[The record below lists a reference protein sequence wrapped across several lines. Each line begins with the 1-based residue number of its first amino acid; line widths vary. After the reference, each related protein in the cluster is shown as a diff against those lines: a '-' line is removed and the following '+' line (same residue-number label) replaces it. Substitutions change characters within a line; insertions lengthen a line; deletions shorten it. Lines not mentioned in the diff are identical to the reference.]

1 MLWRYSETHTTDA
14 KNIAGIKVAQDQRPT
29 GILTL
34 LDEELG
40 KKKFLLG
47 DKTSACDY
55 FLFMLA
61 LWSENLSR
69 PTASF
74 ANLLRFMCELS
85 QRPAVKRVCE
95 IKNIYLNR
103 YY

>member
-1 MLWRYSETHTTDA
+1 MTDA
-14 KNIAGIKVAQDQRPT
+14 KSIAGIKTAQDQHLT

-47 DKTSACDY
+47 DKISTCDH
-55 FLFMLA
+55 FLFTLA
-61 LWSENLSR
+61 LWCENLSR

-74 ANLLRFMCELS
+74 A
-85 QRPAVKRVCE
+85 
-95 IKNIYLNR
+95 
-103 YY
+103 